1 MIKNDDTDPPWK
13 KEAEKSAEKPDI
25 ETFRRQIDGID
36 EKILSLINERLRL
49 AKGIGALKGLRK
61 GQILDSARESEI
73 VKRLFGLNE
82 GPISNE
88 AIQIIFT
95 EIFGTSREMQQ
106 PQSVSYLGPEATFT
120 HLAARGFFGR
130 SATFMP
136 QASIRDVFEAVE
148 KDKCNYGVVPVENS
162 IEGAVNYTL
171 DLFYESELKICAEKY
186 LTISHDLLSVAGS
199 LTDIAVIY
207 SHPQAF
213 AQCRKWLQKYLP
225 DALLKECSSTAEA
238 AKKALDDRTSA
249 AIAGSEAAQ
258 MYHLQVMASKIED
271 FSRNITRFLLIG
283 KKGAR
288 PTEKDKTS
296 LMFVTAHA
304 PGALYKVLT
313 PIANSGLNMVKL
325 ESRPS
330 RHENWSY
337 CFFLDLEGHLE
348 TPVVKET
355 VEVMRGLCLF
365 LKVLG
370 AYPRAHEQTE

>member
-1 MIKNDDTDPPWK
+1 MTNDTETPLKKDPDDGP
-13 KEAEKSAEKPDI
+13 EKLDI
-25 ETFRRQIDGID
+25 DALRRQIDAID
-36 EKILSLINERLRL
+36 EKILSLINERLLL

-73 VKRLFGLNE
+73 VKRLFALNE

-106 PQSVSYLGPEATFT
+106 PQRVSYLGPEATFT

-130 SATFMP
+130 SSSFIP

-148 KDKCNYGVVPVENS
+148 KDICNYGVVPVENS
-162 IEGAVNYTL
+162 IEGAVNHTL

-186 LTISHDLLSVAGS
+186 LTISHDLLSMAGS
-199 LTDIAVIY
+199 LKDVKVIY

-225 DALLKECSSTAEA
+225 DALLKECSSTADA
-238 AKKALDDRTSA
+238 AKKALEDVGAA
-249 AIAGSEAAQ
+249 AIASSEAAQ
-258 MYHLQVMASKIED
+258 MYNLQVLASKIED
-271 FSRNITRFLLIG
+271 FARNITRFLLIG

-288 PTEKDKTS
+288 PTGKDKTS
-296 LMFVTAHA
+296 LLFVTAHA

-313 PIANSGLNMVKL
+313 PIAVNGLNMVKL

-337 CFFLDLEGHLE
+337 CFFLDLEGHLD
-348 TPVVKET
+348 TPAVKET

-370 AYPRAHEQTE
+370 SYPQAHEQTE

>member
-1 MIKNDDTDPPWK
+1 MMNDTDDTPLK
-13 KEAEKSAEKPDI
+13 KGAQDGPDKPELDA
-25 ETFRRQIDGID
+25 FRRQIDAID

-49 AKGIGALKGLRK
+49 AKGIGALKGVRK

-73 VKRLFGLNE
+73 VKRLFALNE

-130 SATFMP
+130 SSAFIP

-148 KDKCNYGVVPVENS
+148 KDSCNFGVVPVENS
-162 IEGAVNYTL
+162 IEGAVNHTL

-186 LTISHDLLSVAGS
+186 LTISHDLLSMAGS
-199 LTDIAVIY
+199 LKDIEVIY

-213 AQCRKWLQKYLP
+213 AQCRKWLRKYLP
-225 DALLKECSSTAEA
+225 DALLKECGSTADA
-238 AKKALDDRTSA
+238 AKRASADIRAA
-249 AIAGSEAAQ
+249 AIAGNEAAQ
-258 MYHLQVMASKIED
+258 MYNLQVMASKIED
-271 FSRNITRFLLIG
+271 FARNITRFLLIG

-288 PTEKDKTS
+288 PTGKDKTS
-296 LMFVTAHA
+296 LLFVTAHA

-313 PIANSGLNMVKL
+313 PIADNGLNMVKL

-337 CFFLDLEGHLE
+337 CFFLDLEGHLD

-355 VEVMRGLCLF
+355 VDMMRGLCLF

-370 AYPRAHEQTE
+370 SYPRAHEQTE

>member
-1 MIKNDDTDPPWK
+1 MMNDTEDTPIKIGAQDGPD
-13 KEAEKSAEKPDI
+13 KSDLDA
-25 ETFRRQIDGID
+25 FRRQIDAID

-49 AKGIGALKGLRK
+49 AKGIGVLKGVRK

-73 VKRLFGLNE
+73 VKRLFTLNE

-130 SATFMP
+130 SSAFIP

-148 KDKCNYGVVPVENS
+148 KDSCNFGVVPVENS
-162 IEGAVNYTL
+162 IEGAVNHTL

-186 LTISHDLLSVAGS
+186 LTISHDLLSMAGS
-199 LTDIAVIY
+199 LKDIEVIY

-213 AQCRKWLQKYLP
+213 AQCRKWLRKYLP
-225 DALLKECSSTAEA
+225 DAQLKECSSTADA
-238 AKKALDDRTSA
+238 AKKAMDDSRAA

-258 MYHLQVMASKIED
+258 MYNLQVMASKIED
-271 FSRNITRFLLIG
+271 FARNITRFLLIG

-288 PTEKDKTS
+288 PTGKDKTS

-313 PIANSGLNMVKL
+313 PIADNGLNMVKL

-337 CFFLDLEGHLE
+337 CFFLDLEGHLD

-355 VEVMRGLCLF
+355 VDVMRGLCLF

-370 AYPRAHEQTE
+370 SYPRAHEQTE

>member
-1 MIKNDDTDPPWK
+1 MNNTGPPSK
-13 KEAEKSAEKPDI
+13 KEADDGLEKPDI
-25 ETFRRQIDGID
+25 DALRRQIDAID

-49 AKGIGALKGLRK
+49 AKGIGELKGLRK

-73 VKRLFGLNE
+73 VKRLFTLNE

-130 SATFMP
+130 SSTFIP

-162 IEGAVNYTL
+162 IEGAVNHTL

-186 LTISHDLLSVAGS
+186 LTISHDLLSMAGS
-199 LTDIAVIY
+199 LKDIGVIY

-225 DALLKECSSTAEA
+225 NALLKECSSTADA
-238 AKKALDDRTSA
+238 AKKALDDAKAA
-249 AIAGSEAAQ
+249 AIASSEAAQ
-258 MYHLQVMASKIED
+258 MYNLQVMASKIED

-288 PTEKDKTS
+288 PTGKDKTS

-313 PIANSGLNMVKL
+313 PIADNGLNMVKL

-337 CFFLDLEGHLE
+337 CFFLDLEGHLD
-348 TPVVKET
+348 TPAVKET
-355 VEVMRGLCLF
+355 VDVMRGLCLF